1 MHIIVNQCGLSLAN
15 KPIKCTLNNE
25 MILYGYNE
33 IYLDKKWKMLVISLS
48 STLKRKVKCSFK
60 LYLFLFKNALPI
72 KYNMLFFKMI
82 FICKMIFVHVK
93 KNVKYNSH
101 LVFSL
106 SDPINYVFEKH
117 RFLFAFRC
125 TLIDVWKE
133 KTAVLF

>member
-1 MHIIVNQCGLSLAN
+1 MNLKLILIHIIVNQCGLSLAN
-15 KPIKCTLNNE
+15 KPIKCTLNSE

-48 STLKRKVKCSFK
+48 STLKTKVKCSFK

-72 KYNMLFFKMI
+72 KYNILFFKMI

-106 SDPINYVFEKH
+106 TQI
-117 RFLFAFRC
+117 RFL
-125 TLIDVWKE
+125 LITSLKNIG
-133 KTAVLF
+133 LFLFCI